1 MPEIMQQMNVITTF
15 DGVEHNRDELLEK
28 MQDDDFYYGYMG
40 EQALSSS
47 TIKTLIK
54 SPKLYQEMLKNGS
67 DESQP
72 LRDGKLFHL
81 RILEPEKFKALNV
94 VDVASRNTNVFRI
107 AVAEF
112 GESYTVREIEK
123 AEQLAEI
130 LLAND
135 AAMELLDGGNY
146 EIPEV
151 QIIEGIPF
159 RGKADIVN
167 GKQIIDIKTTA
178 EIKKFKWSAQKFGY
192 DLQAY
197 LYLQLFPDAERFTF
211 LCIDKNSKDI
221 AIFECS
227 DEFLEKGKSKLEKGI
242 EDYKF
247 FFQQETDIDQ
257 YVIRDTLFPP
267 Y

>member
-1 MPEIMQQMNVITTF
+1 MAEIMQEMNVITTF
-15 DGVEHNRDELLEK
+15 DGVEHDRDELLQK
-28 MQDDDFYYGYMG
+28 MHDDDFYYGYMG

-47 TIKTLIK
+47 TIKTLMK

-67 DESQP
+67 DESQA

-81 RILEPEKFKALNV
+81 RILEPEKFNELNV
-94 VDVASRNTNVFRI
+94 VDVASRNTNIFRI

-112 GESYTVREIEK
+112 GESYTIREIEK
-123 AEQLAEI
+123 AERLVET

-135 AAMELLDGGNY
+135 AAMALLDGGEY
-146 EIPEV
+146 EIPVV
-151 QIIEGIPF
+151 QMLDGIPF

-167 GKQIIDIKTTA
+167 GKQIIDLKTTV
-178 EIKKFKWSAQKFGY
+178 EIKKFKWSAQKYGY

-197 LYLQLFPDAERFTF
+197 LYLQLFPDTERFTF

-227 DEFLEKGKSKLEKGI
+227 DEFLENGKSKLEKGI
-242 EDYKF
+242 ADYKF
-247 FFQQETDIDQ
+247 FFQQDTDINQ